1 MSTSLLQTA
10 VYITYFTCVVTL
22 LQICISSCIWK
33 KEKEKDYKQQAK
45 LGTSPETQTVG
56 LSH

>member
-33 KEKEKDYKQQAK
+33 KKKEKEKEKDYKQQAK
-45 LGTSPETQTVG
+45 VLH
-56 LSH
+56 LRHKL